1 MFRFACLIVFGM
13 VAGGSPFVA
22 PAIGAEKGRD
32 DEEDV
37 KNAAKKLGDSSYAWT
52 STPKSEGGQQ
62 GGGGGRRPQAG
73 PTEGKTEKDG
83 YTTLSSKS
91 GDTTNEAVLKGGKAV
106 VKSGDAWKSTDEFG
120 QGGGGGQ
127 GGQRDPASF
136 FARGLRNFKLPAE
149 QAGSLVDKVGDL
161 KKGEDGSYA
170 GDLTEEGAKE
180 LLSGGGGGGG
190 RAPTVTEPKGSVTWW
205 VKDGVLVKYEI
216 KLTGKMTFGG
226 QGGQQGREIAINRTT
241 TVEIK
246 DVGAAKVE
254 PAEEAKK
261 KLE

>member
-1 MFRFACLIVFGM
+1 MFRFACLIVFGL
-13 VAGGSPFVA
+13 VAGD
-22 PAIGAEKGRD
+22 IRD
-32 DEEDV
+32 DKEDV
-37 KNAAKKLGDSSYAWT
+37 KNAAKKLGESSYAWT
-52 STPKSEGGQQ
+52 STPKSEGQQ
-62 GGGGGRRPQAG
+62 GGGGQGGRRPQAG

-91 GDTTNEAVLKGGKAV
+91 GETTNEAVLKGGKAV

-120 QGGGGGQ
+120 QGGGGQ

-136 FARGLRNFKLPAE
+136 FARGLRNFKLPAD

-180 LLSGGGGGGG
+180 LLSGGGQGG

-216 KLTGKMTFGG
+216 KVTGKMTFGG

-246 DVGAAKVE
+246 DVGSAKVE
-254 PAEEAKK
+254 AAEEAKK